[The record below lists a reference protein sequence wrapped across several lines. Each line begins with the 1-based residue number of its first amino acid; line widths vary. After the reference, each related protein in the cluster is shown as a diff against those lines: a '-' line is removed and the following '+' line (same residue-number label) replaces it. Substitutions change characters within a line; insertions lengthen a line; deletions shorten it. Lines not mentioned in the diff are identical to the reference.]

1 MAAEESG
8 WFDRRSPFT
17 RLLRASRLLRNDPG
31 DPGRTVLTVTGLLWF
46 PFLAIELVVLAVV
59 GHVDSIFL
67 RAAVHVRL
75 LVAIPAFLIAEFA
88 FATRTDA
95 CVRRILDRRLFPPEE
110 DEAVHALVSWAA
122 RRRDSAIVA
131 ALQLLAGIALGQ
143 VAVWRGL
150 ALVTAGASEGR
161 SAGAVWYG
169 FVVLPVFSILLLGWA
184 WRWAIWALLLW
195 RLSRL
200 PPRLQP
206 MHPDRAG
213 GLGFLVGPSLAF
225 SVFLFGASSVIA
237 ATFASSMVDEGAS
250 LSSFG
255 PELAVLVVVGE
266 LLALGPLLVFSG
278 RLIRT
283 RLRGIE
289 RYGALGID
297 YVRRFHERWID
308 GGSEEILGTP
318 DIQSLAD
325 YQGAF
330 QTLASMRLIPF
341 GRHEMVLVAA
351 ALLLPMMALLLVAVP
366 VEELLAR
373 LAGMLF

>member
-8 WFDRRSPFT
+8 WFDRRSPFA
-17 RLLRASRLLRNDPG
+17 RLLRATGLLRNDRG
-31 DPGRTVLTVTGLLWF
+31 DPKRVVLAVTGLVWL
-46 PFLAIELVVLAVV
+46 PLLAIELVVLAIV

-67 RAAVHVRL
+67 RAAIHVRL
-75 LVAIPAFLIAEFA
+75 LVAIPAFLLAEFE

-95 CVRRILDRRLFPPEE
+95 CVRRILDGRLFAPEQGE
-110 DEAVHALVSWAA
+110 DVRSLVAWAS

-131 ALQLLAGIALGQ
+131 ALQLLSGIALGQ
-143 VAVWRGL
+143 FAIWHGL
-150 ALVTAGASEGR
+150 TLVTAGSSEGR
-161 SAGAVWYG
+161 SAGVVWYG
-169 FVVLPVFSILLLGWA
+169 FVALPVFCFLLLGWV
-184 WRWAIWALLLW
+184 WRWTIWGLLLW

-200 PPRLQP
+200 APRLQP

-225 SVFLFGASSVIA
+225 GVFLFGTSAVIA
-237 ATFASSMVDEGAS
+237 ATFASSMVNEGAS

-255 PELAVLVVVGE
+255 PELTVLVIGGE
-266 LLALGPLLVFSG
+266 LIALGPLLVFSG

-297 YVRRFHERWID
+297 YVRLFHERWIE

-330 QTLASMRLIPF
+330 QTLASMRVIPF
-341 GRHEMVLVAA
+341 GRHEMVLVAV
-351 ALLLPMMALLLVAVP
+351 ALLLPMVALLLVALP
-366 VEELLAR
+366 VEELLAH